1 MNFFRRLIN
10 KIRTKNKI
18 ENKIENQIKNSKEKT
33 DFTSEIYCNI
43 AEMKLGLENIKSETE
58 YTELKSLIESLEKYI
73 EESSNILEERTIED
87 KVNRIINESN
97 IIVEIK
103 LNPEVPQLTMDK
115 VNQELAIEDY
125 YKKVKEMYKLKYQ
138 KATQKILMKKAERIN
153 NSFDLI
159 GDKISLEELK
169 SYLQILM
176 QKKEEFTGTMQNK
189 YIEILAEIE
198 YKISMLEGS
207 LETAMEISKKVENS
221 RVKEII

>member
-73 EESSNILEERTIED
+73 EKSSNILEERTIED
-87 KVNRIINESN
+87 KVNRIVNESN

-103 LNPEVPQLTMDK
+103 LNPEIPQLTIDK
-115 VNQELAIEDY
+115 VNQELTIEDY
-125 YKKVKEMYKLKYQ
+125 YKNIKKVYEVKYKT
-138 KATQKILMKKAERIN
+138 AIQKILMRKIENFNKDL
-153 NSFDLI
+153 DLI
-159 GDKISLEELK
+159 ELH
-169 SYLQILM
+169 SEINS
-176 QKKEEFTGTMQNK
+176 TD
-189 YIEILAEIE
+189 IEA
-198 YKISMLEGS
+198 YK
-207 LETAMEISKKVENS
+207 ADF
-221 RVKEII
+221 